1 VRRAPLFIVP
11 LLLLALT
18 APAAADPAR
27 RLLGGHR
34 LIHPGMAGFPA
45 PGITSHLGFVQ
56 GLAFIGAPDVAISD
70 AVDDL
75 VDFDLRVL
83 GVQESLSVGVVFLD
97 WLAAEAAVS
106 GHVLAGLNGD
116 SALIMGGLAAYGLN
130 LGPAFQVLDAS
141 TTRLVLRARFHN
153 GYDLHVS
160 PLDYVNASLARE
172 TLAPSGRLVTSTRTF
187 AGSASASLA
196 QVVDPHFSV
205 QLGMVGRVN
214 SLEGGEEALYGQLQA
229 FLAATID
236 LAPSVPQVPLA
247 ILIEYQFE
255 KSFGDPDRGQDV
267 LAHHVGGGLFYTGRP
282 DLQLGA
288 HVSTAFL
295 PDTELFPQGRTF
307 LHTQLILVYFF

>member
-1 VRRAPLFIVP
+1 MTRTLRLAAA
-11 LLLLALT
+11 LALLSMA

-27 RLLGGHR
+27 RVLGGHR

-56 GLAFIGAPDVAISD
+56 GLAFIGAADVAIED
-70 AVDDL
+70 HVDELLDL
-75 VDFDLRVL
+75 DLKVL

-97 WLAAEAAVS
+97 WLAAEAMVS

-116 SALIMGGLAAYGLN
+116 SALIMGGLAAYGLS

-172 TLAPSGRLVTSTRTF
+172 TLAPPGRLITSTRTF
-187 AGSASASLA
+187 AGSASVSLA
-196 QVVDPHFSV
+196 QVVNPSFAV
-205 QLGMVGRVN
+205 QLGMVARLN
-214 SLEGGEEALYGQLQA
+214 SLEGGEEALYAQLQT
-229 FLAATID
+229 FVAATID
-236 LAPSVPQVPLA
+236 LAPTLPALPLG
-247 ILIEYQFE
+247 ILIEYQLE
-255 KSFGDPDRGQDV
+255 KSFGDPDRGQDT
-267 LAHHVGGGLFYTGRP
+267 LAHHVGGGLYYTGRP

-295 PDTELFPQGRTF
+295 PDTELFPEGRTF